1 MEDEREKAEAEARR
15 LRLEL
20 AETNRR
26 LAKAKK
32 GKKVAEKVPRTTR
45 TYRFPGGLM

>member
-1 MEDEREKAEAEARR
+1 MQDEREKAEAEARR

-20 AETNRR
+20 AESNRR

-32 GKKVAEKVPRTTR
+32 GKKVAEKVRLLIF
-45 TYRFPGGLM
+45 YGGNIQ